1 MMKNSWL
8 NSIAFLIS
16 LYCNYAISAEFV
28 YPAVDPNIPNGILQ
42 QLPYRASDQKI
53 PYGEDPLQFG
63 ELWLPD
69 NTAQR
74 GLVILV
80 HGGCWSNLYRLDY
93 MRAAGTALSQLGYA
107 VWSVEYRSTGDDG
120 GGWPGTYDDVVTAI
134 NFSKNLSQY
143 GVTSDSISLVGH
155 SAGGHL
161 VALVGTERNALEV
174 TLDRVI
180 SLAGINRVPD
190 YAEDTSA
197 QPGGLMEL
205 CQNLLTDFVG
215 VSMEEDSQIYDTID
229 PSNKELHPSTF
240 LFVAELDEVVPVT
253 QGEITGAQ
261 KILIDGAGHS
271 DFAHPGTPAF
281 ARLADIL
288 LD

>member
-1 MMKNSWL
+1 MRNFRI
-8 NSIAFLIS
+8 NTIVFSIA
-16 LYCNYAISAEFV
+16 LYCNQALSAEFV
-28 YPAVDPNIPNGILQ
+28 YPAVNPNVPNGGLQ
-42 QLPYRASDQKI
+42 QLPYRASDLTI
-53 PYGEDPLQFG
+53 PYGDDPLQFG
-63 ELWLPD
+63 ELWLPES
-69 NTAQR
+69 TVQR

-107 VWSVEYRSTGDDG
+107 VWSIEYRSTGDDG

-161 VALVGTERNALEV
+161 VALVGTGHNALEV

-190 YAEDTSA
+190 YARDKSA
-197 QPGGLMEL
+197 QPGGIMEL
-205 CQNLLTDFVG
+205 CQNLLTNFVG
-215 VSMEEDSQIYDTID
+215 ASMEEDSQIYDTID

-253 QGEITGAQ
+253 QGDITGAQ
-261 KILIDGAGHS
+261 KIFVEGAGHS

-281 ARLADIL
+281 ARLADVL